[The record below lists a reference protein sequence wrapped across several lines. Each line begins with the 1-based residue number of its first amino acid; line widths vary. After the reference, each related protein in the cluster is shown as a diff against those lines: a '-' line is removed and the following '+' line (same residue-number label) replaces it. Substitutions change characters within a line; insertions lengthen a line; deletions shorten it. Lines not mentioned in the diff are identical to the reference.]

1 MLKSLCLQ
9 RLHLEITLGGEHF
22 RHAIG
27 NRGAGGKN
35 NAASAIP
42 LLNVADLE
50 QHVESA
56 LGSGLRQ
63 ARDPRHLG
71 NIKEIFEGMAFID
84 EDPVHAKLLEGEGVV
99 FLMVRRE

>member
-1 MLKSLCLQ
+1 MLQPLRLQ

-42 LLNVADLE
+42 LLDMADLE

-71 NIKEIFEGMAFID
+71 DIKEILESLAFID